1 MKNMTEQKAKQIL
14 RDFTKNQVL
23 TFTVETFEKDEEWI
37 ARCDQ
42 IPAIITGGVGNDYN
56 IMYSLMRD
64 AVLTAAGI
72 DSKYADCIYD
82 ASLKSQAKQSGGEE
96 KISSNKF
103 SQNKPKTQ
111 FTVMA

>member
-14 RDFTKNQVL
+14 KDFTENKVL
-23 TFTVETFEKDEEWI
+23 TFSVETFEKDKEWI
-37 ARCDQ
+37 AQCDQ
-42 IPAIITGGVGNDYN
+42 IPAIITGGTGNDYDK
-56 IMYSLMRD
+56 MYCLMRD

-72 DSKYADCIYD
+72 DAKYADCIYD
-82 ASLKSQAKQSGGEE
+82 ASLKSQVKQCNGSK

-103 SQNKPKTQ
+103 SQSKPKTQ